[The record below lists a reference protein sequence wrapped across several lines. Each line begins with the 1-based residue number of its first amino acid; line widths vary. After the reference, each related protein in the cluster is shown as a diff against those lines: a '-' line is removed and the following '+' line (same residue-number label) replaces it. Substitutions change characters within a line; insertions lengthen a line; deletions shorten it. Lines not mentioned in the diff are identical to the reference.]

1 MSAAQPITGARAAR
15 RPVSRCIWILEALRA
30 QPHRMYQIAELMRDL
45 RVSRRT
51 IARDLAALRDAGARI
66 EHDRAHRGIRYVC
79 FDRDLACVRSRERG
93 AA

>member
-1 MSAAQPITGARAAR
+1 MIALRANGKNSPFARTA
-15 RPVSRCIWILEALRA
+15 VSRCIWILEALRA
-30 QPHRMYQIAELMRDL
+30 QPGIHQLPELMDAL
-45 RVSRRT
+45 GVSRRT

-79 FDRDLACVRSRERG
+79 FDRELACVRSRERG